1 MSSLAT
7 ELLFHPLQ
15 SHLLLGDLLWVELVS
30 ALLKSLPILQSYTDM
45 KTRFGRRLWNMLD
58 PSVASDNLCLLD
70 KMRGH
75 LRLMLSADS
84 G

>member
-1 MSSLAT
+1 MSNLAT
-7 ELLFHPLQ
+7 ELLFHLLQ
-15 SHLLLGDLLWVELVS
+15 SHLLLGDALWGELVS

-45 KTRFGRRLWNMLD
+45 KTRFGRRLWSMLD

-70 KMRGH
+70 KLRGN